1 MKRYLSAAEAADL
14 LGVSK
19 ATLYAYVSRGLIRSE
34 SLDNRTR
41 SRRYLSE
48 DVRKL
53 RERKDY
59 RRDPAQVAQDA
70 LHWGTPLLDS
80 SLTLITDE
88 TLYYRGY
95 DVFSL
100 ARTSTIEQVAAL
112 LWTGDPREESSLFPA
127 QTPINWPLERLE
139 SPLTPM
145 QRITIT
151 LTLADDLAAYDLRP
165 SAVARTGV
173 RILSLAA
180 SAATRTPLLEGG
192 IAAHLH
198 YAWLP
203 DDPEIERLLDAA
215 LILCAD
221 HELNVS
227 SFTARVVASAEATPY
242 AVVTAGLAALQGV
255 KHGGN
260 TERVEAYI
268 REISSLDRVTTVTA
282 ERLRRGEYIPGFG
295 HSLYPH
301 GDPRAKVLLGLLT
314 EAYPNAPEVRFVRAL
329 VEQVVTV
336 IDHQP
341 NIDFALAALAYAAH
355 LPSGS
360 PLTLFALGRTVGWIG
375 HAIEQYGSGALIRP
389 RARYVGDR
397 PRNETPDGADHG
409 SASVF
414 RLQFDE

>member
-1 MKRYLSAAEAADL
+1 MKRYLSADEAADL
-14 LGVSK
+14 LSVSK

-34 SLDNRTR
+34 AFGGQSRA
-41 SRRYLSE
+41 RRYLSE

-80 SLTLITDE
+80 ALTLITDE
-88 TLYYRGY
+88 QLYYRGY
-95 DVFSL
+95 DAASL
-100 ARTSTIEQVAAL
+100 AQTSTIERVAAL
-112 LWTGDPREESSLFPA
+112 LWTGDLREESSLFPP
-127 QTPINWPLERLE
+127 QTLPASSFDSLA
-139 SPLTPM
+139 SSLTHM
-145 QRITIT
+145 QRMTIA

-165 SAVARTGV
+165 QAVARTGA
-173 RILSLAA
+173 RILNLLA
-180 SAATRTPLLEGG
+180 SAATLDPLSEGG
-192 IAAHLH
+192 IAAHLAR
-198 YAWLP
+198 AWQP
-203 DDPEIERLLDAA
+203 ADPRLMRLLDAA

-260 TERVEAYI
+260 TERVEAFFHEVGLQD
-268 REISSLDRVTTVTA
+268 RAQRVTA
-282 ERLRRGEYIPGFG
+282 DRLRRGELIPGFG

-301 GDPRAKVLLGLLT
+301 GDPRAKLLLGLLGN
-314 EAYPNAPEVRFVRAL
+314 AYPNVPEVEFVLTLARRVA
-329 VEQVVTV
+329 TM

-341 NIDFALAALAYAAH
+341 NIDFSLTALAYVAH

-375 HAIEQYGSGALIRP
+375 HAIEQYSSGALIRP
-389 RARYVGDR
+389 RARYVGDP
-397 PRNETPDGADHG
+397 PRTETSIGEEH
-409 SASVF
+409 SSSTNF

>member
-1 MKRYLSAAEAADL
+1 MKRYLSADEAADL
-14 LGVSK
+14 LDVSK

-34 SLDNRTR
+34 SLDNQSRA
-41 SRRYLSE
+41 RRYLSE

-88 TLYYRGY
+88 TLYYRGF
-95 DVFSL
+95 DASVL

-112 LWTGDPREESSLFPA
+112 LWIGDLREESSLFSP
-127 QTPINWPLERLE
+127 QTPASSVVDRLDP
-139 SPLTPM
+139 SLTPM
-145 QRITIT
+145 QRMTIALT
-151 LTLADDLAAYDLRP
+151 LTDDLAAYDLRP
-165 SAVARTGV
+165 PAVARSGV
-173 RILSLAA
+173 RILNLLAA
-180 SAATRTPLLEGG
+180 AATLQPVFAGG
-192 IAAHLH
+192 IAAHL
-198 YAWLP
+198 ARIWQP
-203 DDPEIERLLDAA
+203 DNPLIQTLLNAA

-260 TERVEAYI
+260 TERVEAFF
-268 REISSLDRVTTVTA
+268 REVSTPNHIERVTA
-282 ERLRRGEYIPGFG
+282 ERLRRGEHIPGFG

-301 GDPRAKVLLGLLT
+301 GDPRAKVLLNLLA
-314 EAYPNAPEVRFVRAL
+314 EAYPKLPEIEFVFAL
-329 VEQVVTV
+329 AQRVATM
-336 IDHQP
+336 IDQQP
-341 NIDFALAALAYAAH
+341 NVDFALAALAYVAH
-355 LPSGS
+355 LPSGA
-360 PLTLFALGRTVGWIG
+360 PLTLFALGRAVGWIG
-375 HAIEQYGSGALIRP
+375 HAMEQYSSGALIRP

-397 PRNETPDGADHG
+397 PRGETH
-409 SASVF
+409 
-414 RLQFDE
+414 E